1 MSYSTKNSAYK
12 NINSS
17 SMIYVEPP
25 KKVLPEKNSGYKNV
39 NSSSMIY
46 VEPPKKVL
54 PDKNSAYKNINSSSP
69 SELNEFFTERY
80 K

>member
-25 KKVLPEKNSGYKNV
+25 KKVLPEKNSAYKNV

-46 VEPPKKVL
+46 VEPSKKKIENE
-54 PDKNSAYKNINSSSP
+54 PEKIKPAYPYYNYCSIH
-69 SELNEFFTERY
+69 
-80 K
+80 